1 DEAVRDL
8 LKARRIKLAQCL
20 DVVAQ
25 ALRVGEKAVV
35 GKDDGAGEVGAE
47 GQESEAPCG
56 VRAQWRRAN
65 LGLDGVAGR
74 QFGIEAGQLELPGGG
89 DGAGL
94 EPHHPRRSIETVL
107 PGEAFGIRPWLRGA
121 LYAYA
126 ETARQGRGQRRF
138 ADRP

>member
-1 DEAVRDL
+1 MLGQPPGRIGPQEAEGDAARARPAEGDEAVRDL

-56 VRAQWRRAN
+56 VRAQWRRAY

-74 QFGIEAGQLELPGGG
+74 QFGIEARQLELAGGG

-94 EPHHPRRSIETVL
+94 
-107 PGEAFGIRPWLRGA
+107 
-121 LYAYA
+121 
-126 ETARQGRGQRRF
+126 
-138 ADRP
+138 